1 MIYTVTLNP
10 SIDYVIYPEQ
20 DIAPGKVNRFE
31 TSHLFP
37 GGKGINV
44 SRILH
49 ELSIPSTATGFAGG
63 FTGQF
68 ITDALAEEGII
79 TDFVNVS
86 DRTRIN
92 VKVKGQVETELNG
105 AGSFI
110 SKEDAE
116 QFLNRFDDL
125 HSTDI
130 VILSGSKARNLPT
143 DYYQQLISRLTNHG
157 ISFVIDTT
165 GAELLDAL
173 SSRPLVVK
181 PNKEE
186 LEELYQVNLDNRDDL
201 VTYGKKLLSGG
212 AQHVL
217 ISMAG
222 DGALLFTNEGVYKG
236 SVPKGEVRNSV
247 GAGDSMVA
255 GFVGQY
261 SLTANPL
268 EAFKMGLACG
278 SATAFSEDLAN
289 KETIDRVHQ
298 TVNIE
303 KLEGKSNENQ

>member
-20 DIAPGKVNRFE
+20 DITAGKINRFE
-31 TSHLFP
+31 KSYLFP

-49 ELSIPSTATGFAGG
+49 ELSIHSTATGFAGG

-68 ITDALAEEGII
+68 ITDALSKEGIL
-79 TDFVNVS
+79 TDFVSVP
-86 DRTRIN
+86 DHTRIN

-110 SKEDAE
+110 SEEDAE
-116 QFLNRFDDL
+116 LFLNRFDELD
-125 HSTDI
+125 STDI
-130 VILSGSKARNLPT
+130 VILSGSKARNLPE
-143 DYYQQLISRLTNHG
+143 DYYQQIITRLKTKG
-157 ISFVIDTT
+157 VPFVIDTT
-165 GAELLDAL
+165 GAELIDAL
-173 SSRPLVVK
+173 SSKPLVVK

-186 LEELYQVNLDNRDDL
+186 LEELYHVTLDKTDDL
-201 VTYGKKLLSGG
+201 ITYGKKLLSEG

-222 DGALLFTNEGVYKG
+222 DGALLLTDEGVYKG
-236 SVPKGEVRNSV
+236 TVPKGEVKNSV

-261 SLTANPL
+261 SLTESPL
-268 EAFKMGLACG
+268 DAFKMGLACG

-289 KETIDRVHQ
+289 KETIDRVAK
-298 TVNIE
+298 TVTIE
-303 KLEGKSNENQ
+303 KLEGK

>member
-20 DIAPGKVNRFE
+20 DIIPGKINRFE

-68 ITDALAEEGII
+68 ITDALSKEGIL
-79 TDFVNVS
+79 TDFVSVP
-86 DRTRIN
+86 DHTRIN

-110 SKEDAE
+110 SEEDAE
-116 QFLNRFDDL
+116 LFLNRFDELD
-125 HSTDI
+125 STDI
-130 VILSGSKARNLPT
+130 VILSGSKARNLPE
-143 DYYQQLISRLTNHG
+143 DYYQQIITRLKTKG
-157 ISFVIDTT
+157 VPFVIDTT
-165 GAELLDAL
+165 GAELIDAL
-173 SSRPLVVK
+173 SSKPLVVK

-186 LEELYQVNLDNRDDL
+186 LEELYHVTLDKTDDL
-201 VTYGKKLLSGG
+201 ITYGKKLLSEG

-222 DGALLFTNEGVYKG
+222 DGALLLTDEGVYKG
-236 SVPKGEVRNSV
+236 TVPKGEVKNSV

-261 SLTANPL
+261 SLTESPL
-268 EAFKMGLACG
+268 DAFKMGLACG

-289 KETIDRVHQ
+289 KETIDRVAK
-298 TVNIE
+298 TVTIE
-303 KLEGKSNENQ
+303 KLEGK

>member
-20 DIAPGKVNRFE
+20 DIIPGKINRFE

-68 ITDALAEEGII
+68 ITDALSKEGIL
-79 TDFVNVS
+79 TDFVSVP
-86 DRTRIN
+86 DHTRIN
-92 VKVKGQVETELNG
+92 VKVKGQMETELNG

-110 SKEDAE
+110 SEEDAE
-116 QFLNRFDDL
+116 LFLNRFDDL
-125 HSTDI
+125 GSTDI
-130 VILSGSKARNLPT
+130 VILSGSKARNLPE
-143 DYYQQLISRLTNHG
+143 DYYQQIITRLKTKG
-157 ISFVIDTT
+157 VPFVIDTT
-165 GAELLDAL
+165 GAELIDAL
-173 SSRPLVVK
+173 SSKPLVVK

-186 LEELYQVNLDNRDDL
+186 LEELYHVTLDKTDDL
-201 VTYGKKLLSGG
+201 ITYGKKLLSEG

-222 DGALLFTNEGVYKG
+222 DGALLLTDEGVYKG
-236 SVPKGEVRNSV
+236 TVPKGEVKNSV

-261 SLTANPL
+261 SLTESPL
-268 EAFKMGLACG
+268 DAFKMGLACG

-289 KETIDRVHQ
+289 KETIDRVAK
-298 TVNIE
+298 TVTIE
-303 KLEGKSNENQ
+303 KLEGK